1 MYKGEQKIRKIN
13 ILTLTILLL
22 LAATSVN
29 SSFSVVKVSTE
40 FDALKDNEAP
50 QVGVDGTGNSYI
62 VWYGTSGD
70 DQGIYW
76 AKITEN
82 GTIEKIIKASTYED
96 NQVSDDYDPHIAVDS
111 EGNSH
116 VVWYGVT
123 RNDSAIYWAKIDP
136 SGMLE
141 DVQEISTRKDGAKAS
156 ARNPRIGTDTKG
168 NSYVTWQAAGGSNQ
182 DIYFVKIDDS
192 GIPGVVQ
199 LISTHKD
206 NVTHNDYNP
215 HIAVDQEGNSY
226 VVWYGY
232 DGNDQEIY
240 WVSIDSAGAPGEV
253 AKVSTH
259 VDNRDL
265 DDYNPHI
272 AVDQEGNSYVVWNGF
287 DGNDLEIY
295 WVMVIAGIPGTVEK
309 ISTHQDN
316 AFKNDYNPQVAVDAQ
331 RNSYVT
337 WYGFDGMDEE
347 IYWTRVEPSGSQE
360 TTVKISTSPY
370 NRIWDD
376 YNPQIAADAD
386 GNSYVVWYGFDGT
399 DNEIFWVRILASGT
413 PGMPQIISLH
423 SDNTGQN
430 DYDPQIAVHDT
441 NSYVVWYG
449 FDGTNNEI
457 YCTSFSSPQVLG
469 APSESSG
476 PLTSRLSVIA
486 GQIPQT
492 FILEAVVSD
501 EDRGGAIIRGAEYF
515 LDVKGA
521 AGKGTPMAAAD
532 GAFDSSV
539 ETVRALIEVTN
550 LTLGTHLVYVHGQDA
565 SGNWGPFD
573 IVYFRIQRFI
583 LE

>member
-82 GTIEKIIKASTYED
+82 GAVEKIIKVSTYEN
-96 NQVSDDYDPHIAVDS
+96 NQVSDDYDPRIAVDS
-111 EGNSH
+111 EGNSY

-136 SGMLE
+136 SGILE
-141 DVQEISTRKDGAKAS
+141 DVQEISTRKNGAKAS
-156 ARNPRIGTDTKG
+156 ARNPRIDIDIQGT
-168 NSYVTWQAAGGSNQ
+168 SFVTWQATGAKNQ
-182 DIYFVKIDDS
+182 DIYFVRIDDS
-192 GIPGVVQ
+192 GAQGVVQ
-199 LISTHKD
+199 LISTNKD
-206 NVTHNDYNP
+206 NITYNDYNP
-215 HIAVDQEGNSY
+215 QIAVDSEGNSN

-240 WVSIDSAGAPGEV
+240 WVSINSTGTRGEV
-253 AKVSTH
+253 EKISTH

-265 DDYNPHI
+265 DDYNPQI
-272 AVDQEGNSYVVWNGF
+272 AVDSEGNSYVVWNGF
-287 DGNDLEIY
+287 DGNDLETY
-295 WVMVIAGIPGTVEK
+295 WVAVTGDHPGIVEK

-316 AFKNDYNPQVAVDAQ
+316 AFKNDYDPQIVVDPEG
-331 RNSYVT
+331 NSYVT

-376 YNPQIAADAD
+376 YNPQIAADGD

-399 DNEIFWVRILASGT
+399 DNEIFWVKISASGN

-423 SDNTGQN
+423 SDNIDHN

-469 APSESSG
+469 VPSESSG
-476 PLTSRLSVIA
+476 PLTSHLSVTA

-501 EDRGGAIIRGAEYF
+501 EDRGGSIIRGAEYF

-539 ETVRALIEVTN
+539 ETVRALIEVTD

-573 IVYFRIQRFI
+573 IVYFRIQRFT